1 MTMLRSYQDRE
12 RLESVA
18 EFPKATVPEEESA
31 PAPRIKIRVRF
42 DYRGLPRPAR
52 FFFGGRGAK
61 EVAEEL
67 RQQQANMW
75 RHVPI
80 QGVKIEDI
88 EFLELYT
95 VYDDLEETHA
105 VYAPVELRATIDTLG
120 DMLRFAIREEFR
132 RVEFIDPESLTLTNR
147 DLERLFFKFGE
158 TLQQRLKEQQHELR

>member
-1 MTMLRSYQDRE
+1 MLRSYRDIE
-12 RLESVA
+12 RSESIA
-18 EFPKATVPEEESA
+18 EFPKTIPPEQEA
-31 PAPRIKIRVRF
+31 PPASKIKIRVRF

-80 QGVKIEDI
+80 QGVHIEDI
-88 EFLELYT
+88 EFFELYT
-95 VYDDLEETHA
+95 VYDEVEETNA
-105 VYAPVELRATIDTLG
+105 AFAPVELRATIDSLE
-120 DMLRFAIREEFR
+120 DLMRFVSRDEFR
-132 RVEFIDPESLTLTNR
+132 RVEFIEPEQLHLTNR

-158 TLQQRLKEQQHELR
+158 TLQQRLKEQEIK